1 MILGSAQGD
10 LPAASAQG
18 WIELLNCNWGMSRRI
33 RSAVGARK
41 SRELNAPN
49 VGEIAIIQY
58 IDSASS
64 TIHQYPFNAIVN
76 GGTPSILTPI
86 SVAGRYS
93 GLCGWPIALSARSI
107 PTVGQRN
114 DGANISR

>member
-18 WIELLNCNWGMSRRI
+18 WIELLNCNWGVSRRI

-41 SRELNAPN
+41 RRESNAPN

-64 TIHQYPFNAIVN
+64 TIHQYPLQCHREWRYAQYVN
-76 GGTPSILTPI
+76 TDIGGGKIFRSLRLADCII
-86 SVAGRYS
+86 SSVNSDG
-93 GLCGWPIALSARSI
+93 GSAE
-107 PTVGQRN
+107 
-114 DGANISR
+114 